1 MKRGCITKLLVANR
15 GEIALRIIRSARLL
29 GLATVAVYSE
39 ADADAVHVAA
49 ADQARLIGPPEASQS
64 YLNTAAIL
72 EAARATGAD
81 AIHPGYGFLS
91 ERPEFAR
98 AVDEAGIVF
107 VGPPADVMA
116 ALGDKVAARRLAAG
130 AGVAVVPGLEAVD
143 ERGAQ
148 GFAARVGFPLI
159 VKAAAGGGGRGMRLV
174 EAQAGLAEALAA
186 AAREAKAAFGDGRV
200 FLEKYLAHPRH
211 VEVQV
216 LADWHSGVVA
226 LGERDCSIQR
236 RHQKI
241 IEESPAPGLDDALR
255 ARMVDAALKV
265 ARVAGYRNAGTM
277 EFLLDGGEFYFL
289 EANTRLQVEHPVTE
303 MRFGCD
309 LVAEQ
314 LRVAMGER
322 ISEPAAPRGAAIEC
336 RIYAEDAEHSFRPA
350 IGGALYLNLPA
361 GPGVRV
367 DTHLVTGAR
376 VTAFYDGLLAKL
388 VCWGADREQARLRM
402 AAALG
407 EFSLLGVTNTA
418 AFLRDVI
425 ASEPFRDARLS
436 TRFLEQFFPRWSP
449 GADALESLLVA
460 AAMVAGGALGQARS
474 SLSGSSSSG
483 SSWAHG
489 ASSDGARSGCS
500 GRSPWAELADF
511 EPWGRAGR

>member
-1 MKRGCITKLLVANR
+1 MKRGSFTKLLVANR

-29 GLATVAVYSE
+29 GLATVAVYSQ
-39 ADADAVHVAA
+39 ADAGAAHVAA
-49 ADQARLIGPPEASQS
+49 ADEARLIGPPEASQS
-64 YLNTAAIL
+64 YLNIAAII
-72 EAARATGAD
+72 EAARATGAG

-98 AVDEAGIVF
+98 AVVEAGIVF

-130 AGVAVVPGLEAVD
+130 VGVAVVPGLETVE
-143 ERGAQ
+143 ERAAHE
-148 GFAARVGFPLI
+148 FSARVGFPLM

-174 EAQAGLAEALAA
+174 QAQAGLAEALEA

-216 LADWHSGVVA
+216 LADQHGAVVA

-241 IEESPAPGLDDALR
+241 IEESPAPLLDDVLR
-255 ARMVDAALKV
+255 LQMVEAALKV
-265 ARVAGYRNAGTM
+265 ARAAGYRNAGTM
-277 EFLLDGGEFYFL
+277 EFLVDGGEFYFL

-314 LRVAMGER
+314 LRVAMGDR
-322 ISEPAAPRGAAIEC
+322 VADPAPPRGAAIEC
-336 RIYAEDAEHSFRPA
+336 RIYAEDAEHNFRPA
-350 IGGALYLNLPA
+350 TGEAQYLNLPA
-361 GPGVRV
+361 GPAVRV
-367 DTHLVTGAR
+367 DTHLGTGTR
-376 VTAFYDGLLAKL
+376 VSAFYDGLLAKL
-388 VCWGADREQARLRM
+388 VCWGADREQARVRM

-425 ASEPFRDARLS
+425 ASEGFRDARLS

-449 GADALESLLVA
+449 GEDALESLLVA
-460 AAMVAGGALGQARS
+460 AAMAVGGALGSAR
-474 SLSGSSSSG
+474 LSPRG
-483 SSWAHG
+483 SSWAG
-489 ASSDGARSGCS
+489 ALSDGARPERG
-500 GRSPWAELADF
+500 GRSPWTELAGF
-511 EPWGRAGR
+511 EPWGRERR

>member
-1 MKRGCITKLLVANR
+1 MKRGSISKLLVANR
-15 GEIALRIIRSARLL
+15 GEIALRIIRSARVV

-49 ADQARLIGPPEASQS
+49 ADQARLIGPAEASQS
-64 YLNTAAIL
+64 YLNIAAII
-72 EAARATGAD
+72 EAAHATGAD

-98 AVDEAGIVF
+98 AVEEAGIVF
-107 VGPPADVMA
+107 VGPPANVMA

-148 GFAARVGFPLI
+148 EFAARVGFP
-159 VKAAAGGGGRGMRLV
+159 
-174 EAQAGLAEALAA
+174 QAGLAEALAA

-216 LADWHSGVVA
+216 LADWHGGVVA

-241 IEESPAPGLDDALR
+241 IEESPAPGLDDGLQ
-255 ARMVDAALKV
+255 ARMVEAALKV
-265 ARVAGYRNAGTM
+265 ARIAGYRNAGTM
-277 EFLLDGGEFYFL
+277 EFLVDGGEFYFL

-322 ISEPAAPRGAAIEC
+322 VTEPTAPRGAAIEC

-367 DTHLVTGAR
+367 DTHLITGAR

-388 VCWGADREQARLRM
+388 VCWGADREQARARM
-402 AAALG
+402 AVALG

-425 ASEPFRDARLS
+425 ASEAFRDARLS

-449 GADALESLLVA
+449 GDDALESLLIA
-460 AAMVAGGALGQARS
+460 AAMVAGGALGEARP
-474 SLSGSSSSG
+474 SSSG
-483 SSWAHG
+483 SSSAHG
-489 ASSDGARSGCS
+489 GFSDGARSGRS
-500 GRSPWAELADF
+500 GRSPWAELAGF
-511 EPWGRAGR
+511 EPWGRTGR

>member
-1 MKRGCITKLLVANR
+1 MKRRSLNKLLVANR

-39 ADADAVHVAA
+39 ADADAAHVAA
-49 ADQARLIGPPEASQS
+49 ADQAHLIGPPEASES
-64 YLNTAAIL
+64 YLNIAAII

-98 AVDEAGIVF
+98 AVGEAGMVF
-107 VGPPADVMA
+107 VGPPAEVMA
-116 ALGDKVAARRLAAG
+116 ALGDKVAARRLAAD
-130 AGVAVVPGLEAVD
+130 AGVPVVPGLETVD
-143 ERGAQ
+143 DRTAEQ
-148 GFAARVGFPLI
+148 FAARVGFPLM

-186 AAREAKAAFGDGRV
+186 ASREAKAAFGDGRV

-211 VEVQV
+211 IEVQI
-216 LADWHSGVVA
+216 LADQHGGVVA

-241 IEESPAPGLDDALR
+241 IEESPAPGLDDSLR
-255 ARMVDAALKV
+255 GRMVEAALKV

-277 EFLLDGGEFYFL
+277 EFLVDGGEFYFL

-303 MRFGCD
+303 MRYGCD
-309 LVAEQ
+309 LVADQ

-322 ISEPAAPRGAAIEC
+322 VSEPAAPRGVAIEC
-336 RIYAEDAEHSFRPA
+336 RIYAEDAEHNFRPA
-350 IGGALYLNLPA
+350 TGDALYLNLPA
-361 GPGVRV
+361 GPGVRI

-376 VTAFYDGLLAKL
+376 VTAFYDGLLGKL
-388 VCWGADREQARLRM
+388 ICWGADREQARGRM
-402 AAALG
+402 VAALG

-418 AFLRDVI
+418 AFLREVI
-425 ASEPFRDARLS
+425 ASEAFRNARLS
-436 TRFLEQFFPRWSP
+436 TRFLEEFFPRWSLD
-449 GADALESLLVA
+449 GEALESLLVA
-460 AAMVAGGALGQARS
+460 AAIAAGGGLGAARS
-474 SLSGSSSSG
+474 ASSRDALSGG
-483 SSWAHG
+483 SATGHG
-489 ASSDGARSGCS
+489 R
-500 GRSPWAELADF
+500 RSPWGELTGF
-511 EPWGRAGR
+511 EPWGRGER

>member
-64 YLNTAAIL
+64 YLNIAAIL

-148 GFAARVGFPLI
+148 EFAARVGFPLI
-159 VKAAAGGGGRGMRLV
+159 V
-174 EAQAGLAEALAA
+174 
-186 AAREAKAAFGDGRV
+186 
-200 FLEKYLAHPRH
+200 
-211 VEVQV
+211 EVQV
-216 LADWHSGVVA
+216 LADWHGGVVA

-255 ARMVDAALKV
+255 ARMVKAALKV

-277 EFLLDGGEFYFL
+277 EFLVDGGEFYFL

-322 ISEPAAPRGAAIEC
+322 VSEPAAPRGAAIEC

-425 ASEPFRDARLS
+425 GSEAFRDARLS

-449 GADALESLLVA
+449 GGEALESVLVA
-460 AAMVAGGALGQARS
+460 AAMLAGGALGQARS
-474 SLSGSSSSG
+474 LLSGLSSSG

-489 ASSDGARSGCS
+489 ASSDGARSGRG
-500 GRSPWAELADF
+500 GRSPWAELAGF
-511 EPWGRAGR
+511 EPWGLRGR